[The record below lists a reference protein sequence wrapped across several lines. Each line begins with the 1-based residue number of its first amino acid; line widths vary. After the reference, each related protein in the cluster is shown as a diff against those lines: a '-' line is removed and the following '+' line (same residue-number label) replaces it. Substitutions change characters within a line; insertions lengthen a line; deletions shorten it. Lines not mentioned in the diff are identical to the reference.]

1 MSIGIRP
8 MQPDELDEIARLW
21 CRSKQEAYLPWLAI
35 EATYSFEDNLDY
47 FRDTVCAN
55 HRVWLAE
62 RDGTV
67 VGLMAQ
73 AGDFIDQL
81 FVDPDH
87 QRAGVGTALLAWAR
101 LESPAG
107 SRCSLSGATRAPG
120 VSTRSTASA
129 RSRSAS
135 APRPRASR
143 TSATSGER
151 SPSGQPPKVSP
162 PPSR

>member
-1 MSIGIRP
+1 VENDAVSIGIRP

-101 LESPAG
+101 GESPDGLALHTFRRN
-107 SRCSLSGATRAPG
+107 SRARRFYEKHGFRAVAFG
-120 VSTRSTASA
+120 VSP
-129 RSRSAS
+129 
-135 APRPRASR
+135 APESEPDVRYEWRP
-143 TSATSGER
+143 E
-151 SPSGQPPKVSP
+151 P
-162 PPSR
+162 